1 LKRKLINQRLEPS
14 ATKEAK
20 MSASWIGIVIGTFA
34 LVIAAIGVA
43 GHYRREHRRE
53 QLLRNLDHHDG
64 CHWIRARR

>member
-1 LKRKLINQRLEPS
+1 
-14 ATKEAK
+14 